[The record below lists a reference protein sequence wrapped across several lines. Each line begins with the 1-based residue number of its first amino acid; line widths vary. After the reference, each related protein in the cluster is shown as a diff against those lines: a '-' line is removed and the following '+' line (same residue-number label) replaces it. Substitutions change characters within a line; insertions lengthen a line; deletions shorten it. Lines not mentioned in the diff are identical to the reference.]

1 MRKNKDSA
9 WNDFSQSPT
18 RENYSYA
25 FMKDKLYSDE
35 EFRLKSNYE
44 KKLTN
49 NLKTN
54 PKGFYSYLRNKRQ
67 LKTGVPTLERSDGS
81 RTSGPAESAE
91 ALAEAFS
98 SVFVHEPENL
108 PSVEKPEV
116 EPDILCDIDIT
127 FDKVKQQLEGLNCFK
142 SYGPDGVHPK
152 LLKSLAD
159 DSSFV
164 EAVVKLFRKCTDSGE
179 LPKIWKSASLTALF
193 KNGSKTDPLN
203 YRPVSLT
210 CIMCKVYEKI
220 LRDEILEFVDDKI
233 NPHQHGFDTLS
244 CSDGPPT
251 RDEISYSLKKLND
264 HKSPGVDGITNEQL
278 KYGES
283 ALVTQLECIFKK

>member
-1 MRKNKDSA
+1 MVKKPLWSKISPNDILNFSISNINWSYSCETLSSEEMWNELHEKLKNISNIVPMSRFDTSNRPLNLPWSNSRLKRMRRNKDSA
-9 WNDFSQSPT
+9 WTSFNQSPT
-18 RENYSYA
+18 KENFSYA

-54 PKGFYSYLRNKRQ
+54 CKGFYSYLRNKRQ

-91 ALAEAFS
+91 VLAEAFS

-108 PSVEKPEV
+108 PNVGKPEIRGNLLNDV
-116 EPDILCDIDIT
+116 DIS
-127 FDKVKQQLEGLNCFK
+127 FDKVKHELETLNCFK
-142 SYGPDGVHPK
+142 SYGPDNIHPK

-164 EAVVKLFRKCTDSGE
+164 NAVVLLFRKCTDSGK
-179 LPKIWKSASLTALF
+179 LPNIWKSANLSALF
-193 KNGSKTDPLN
+193 KSGSKTDPLN

-210 CIMCKVYEKI
+210 
-220 LRDEILEFVDDKI
+220 
-233 NPHQHGFDTLS
+233 
-244 CSDGPPT
+244 
-251 RDEISYSLKKLND
+251 
-264 HKSPGVDGITNEQL
+264 
-278 KYGES
+278 
-283 ALVTQLECIFKK
+283 